1 MDANLAC
8 TIHKHSFNFFISF
21 ICNPNDPSL
30 STPMHYTLNQLRIF
44 HRVVATRSVTRAA
57 EELHLSQPAV
67 SIQLKN
73 FQRQF
78 DLPLL
83 EVVQRRIHVT
93 DFGLEIARSAEVILQ
108 EVHAIHFKMHAHEG
122 RLTGKLR
129 LAAVSTGKYVA
140 PAFVAGFM
148 RLHPGVELV
157 LDVTNR
163 AQVLESIEQSAT
175 DLGLVSVLPDHLRVE
190 AVPLFE
196 NQLYLV
202 AHPDFVPP
210 EAALGS
216 SPLSPQQLE
225 GLPLI
230 FREPGSGTRHVL
242 EAWFKSHGLH
252 LVPKMVLTS
261 SEAVKQAVLAGLGCS
276 VMPLVGIRHELRA
289 GRLCIVPVSGFPI
302 TSTWTLI
309 HLQAR
314 TPSPVTQAF
323 LAYLQSEKEGI
334 MAEHFGPE

>member
-1 MDANLAC
+1 MQ
-8 TIHKHSFNFFISF
+8 
-21 ICNPNDPSL
+21 
-30 STPMHYTLNQLRIF
+30 YTLNQLRIF

-78 DLPLL
+78 ELPLL

-129 LAAVSTGKYVA
+129 LSAVSTGKYVA
-140 PAFVAGFM
+140 PYFVSGFM
-148 RLHPGVELV
+148 QQHPGVELV

-163 AQVLESIEQSAT
+163 AQVLESLEQNAI
-175 DLGLVSVLPDHLRVE
+175 DLGLVSVVPEHLRVQTIS
-190 AVPLFE
+190 LFE
-196 NQLYLV
+196 NRLYLV
-202 AHPDFVPP
+202 AQPSHPL
-210 EAALGS
+210 AATGGILDA
-216 SPLSPQQLE
+216 QAFE
-225 GLPLI
+225 TLPLI
-230 FREPGSGTRHVL
+230 FRERGSGTRHVMEEHFRQRNL
-242 EAWFKSHGLH
+242 NV
-252 LVPKMVLTS
+252 VPKMVLTS

-276 VMPLVGIRHELRA
+276 VMPLVGIRNELRA
-289 GRLCIVPVSGFPI
+289 GRLRILPVAGFPI

-309 HLQAR
+309 ALQAKS
-314 TPSPVTQAF
+314 PSPVTRAF
-323 LAYLQSEKEGI
+323 LDYIASEKDRIIED
-334 MAEHFGPE
+334 HFSAPEPLAGEVL